1 MVAEVE
7 LLEGEVNRA
16 LSAVSDLESVHTE
29 KGVRWL
35 PQGKNLFIYA
45 VVFSSV
51 ADTLR
56 GKG

>member
-16 LSAVSDLESVHTE
+16 LSAVSDLDAVHTE
-29 KGVRWL
+29 KGVRWSL
-35 PQGKNLFIYA
+35 QGKSLFIYA

-51 ADTLR
+51 ADTSR